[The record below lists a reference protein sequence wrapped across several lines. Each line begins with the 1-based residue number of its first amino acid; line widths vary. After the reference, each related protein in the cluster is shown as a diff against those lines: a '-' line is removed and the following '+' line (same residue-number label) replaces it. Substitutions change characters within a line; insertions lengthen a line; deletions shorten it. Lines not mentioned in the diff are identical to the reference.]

1 MKNKELNEKKIY
13 TANQMTGELLL
24 GIVLYG
30 VICYVIYRIIY
41 KLGAYFIEDNDNF
54 LLISGAM
61 VLILQIIMV
70 FVTFKLANIQAFKKG
85 TIYKSD
91 VGKVVKN
98 ISFVVIVSA
107 RVSDWLS
114 FANSSLTFEYNS
126 VLFAKAYADSPDKE
140 KSKREIKP
148 KRFRLS
154 IEIRICC
161 SERFGSWISKA
172 NSRKECSSGDCPRIC
187 KPFTRKRIENIAAA
201 IGFFDVANSFK
212 TKASAGESCLI
223 ISTKEGCT
231 LSFVSAYM
239 ALARRFA

>member
-98 ISFVVIVSA
+98 ISFVVIVLL
-107 RVSDWLS
+107 LS
-114 FANSSLTFEYNS
+114 QVLATFISVNS
-126 VLFAKAYADSPDKE
+126 VVEETINDNLWLKYREKTMSAFYDDDEIEIYQTQKE
-140 KSKREIKP
+140 KEIQELKNELYQYLVIVETGTIIIYVTAIILEKKSLYKRAE
-148 KRFRLS
+148 
-154 IEIRICC
+154 
-161 SERFGSWISKA
+161 
-172 NSRKECSSGDCPRIC
+172 
-187 KPFTRKRIENIAAA
+187 
-201 IGFFDVANSFK
+201 
-212 TKASAGESCLI
+212 
-223 ISTKEGCT
+223 
-231 LSFVSAYM
+231 
-239 ALARRFA
+239 

>member
-98 ISFVVIVSA
+98 ISFVVIVLL
-107 RVSDWLS
+107 LS
-114 FANSSLTFEYNS
+114 QVLLTFTSVNS
-126 VLFAKAYADSPDKE
+126 VVEETINDDLWLKYREKKMYAFYDDDEIEIYQTQKE
-140 KSKREIKP
+140 KEIQELKNELYQYLVIVETGTIIIYVTAIILEKKSLYKRAE
-148 KRFRLS
+148 
-154 IEIRICC
+154 
-161 SERFGSWISKA
+161 
-172 NSRKECSSGDCPRIC
+172 
-187 KPFTRKRIENIAAA
+187 
-201 IGFFDVANSFK
+201 
-212 TKASAGESCLI
+212 
-223 ISTKEGCT
+223 
-231 LSFVSAYM
+231 
-239 ALARRFA
+239 

>member
-98 ISFVVIVSA
+98 ISFVVIVLL
-107 RVSDWLS
+107 LS
-114 FANSSLTFEYNS
+114 QVLATFISGNS
-126 VLFAKAYADSPDKE
+126 VVEETINDDLWLKYREKKMYAFYDDDEIEIYQTQKE
-140 KSKREIKP
+140 KEIQELKNELYQYLAIVETGTIIIYVTAIILEKKSLYKRAE
-148 KRFRLS
+148 
-154 IEIRICC
+154 
-161 SERFGSWISKA
+161 
-172 NSRKECSSGDCPRIC
+172 
-187 KPFTRKRIENIAAA
+187 
-201 IGFFDVANSFK
+201 
-212 TKASAGESCLI
+212 
-223 ISTKEGCT
+223 
-231 LSFVSAYM
+231 
-239 ALARRFA
+239 

>member
-98 ISFVVIVSA
+98 ISFVVIVLL
-107 RVSDWLS
+107 LS
-114 FANSSLTFEYNS
+114 QVLLTFTSVNS
-126 VLFAKAYADSPDKE
+126 VVEETINDNLWLKYREKTMSAFYDDDEIEIYQTQKE
-140 KSKREIKP
+140 KEIQELKNELYQYLAIVETGTIIIYVTAIILEKKSLYKRAE
-148 KRFRLS
+148 
-154 IEIRICC
+154 
-161 SERFGSWISKA
+161 
-172 NSRKECSSGDCPRIC
+172 
-187 KPFTRKRIENIAAA
+187 
-201 IGFFDVANSFK
+201 
-212 TKASAGESCLI
+212 
-223 ISTKEGCT
+223 
-231 LSFVSAYM
+231 
-239 ALARRFA
+239 

>member
-98 ISFVVIVSA
+98 ISFVVMVLL
-107 RVSDWLS
+107 LS
-114 FANSSLTFEYNS
+114 QVLATFISVNS
-126 VLFAKAYADSPDKE
+126 VVEETINDDLWLKYREKKMYAFYDDDEIEIYQTQKE
-140 KSKREIKP
+140 KEIQELKNELYQYLAIVETGTIIIYVTAIILEKKSLYKRAE
-148 KRFRLS
+148 
-154 IEIRICC
+154 
-161 SERFGSWISKA
+161 
-172 NSRKECSSGDCPRIC
+172 
-187 KPFTRKRIENIAAA
+187 
-201 IGFFDVANSFK
+201 
-212 TKASAGESCLI
+212 
-223 ISTKEGCT
+223 
-231 LSFVSAYM
+231 
-239 ALARRFA
+239 

>member
-98 ISFVVIVSA
+98 ISFVVIVLL
-107 RVSDWLS
+107 LS
-114 FANSSLTFEYNS
+114 QVLLTFTSVNS
-126 VLFAKAYADSPDKE
+126 VVEETINDNLWLKYREKTMSAFYDDDEIEIYQTQKE
-140 KSKREIKP
+140 KEIQELKNELYQYLVIVETGTIIIYVTAFILAKKSLYKRAE
-148 KRFRLS
+148 
-154 IEIRICC
+154 
-161 SERFGSWISKA
+161 
-172 NSRKECSSGDCPRIC
+172 
-187 KPFTRKRIENIAAA
+187 
-201 IGFFDVANSFK
+201 
-212 TKASAGESCLI
+212 
-223 ISTKEGCT
+223 
-231 LSFVSAYM
+231 
-239 ALARRFA
+239 